1 MKFCKVPLILLS
13 LSVCA
18 GCATP
23 TTPGGGPPDQE
34 GPRVVSTE
42 PESGTTGFGG
52 EEITFHFSEF
62 VNRGSMQEAL
72 TLEPEVGIP
81 WSLDW
86 GRRSVT
92 VELERPLPD
101 STTLIVTV
109 GTDLADMN
117 GNNLSNPV
125 SVAVSSGPRIAEGS
139 LVGRIL
145 NARTGRGSAGNRVL
159 LYREPADLEGPAV
172 YTAETD
178 TSGRFSFHY
187 LGAGDYRPIWAD
199 DRNRNKTWDRQ
210 QERAQPFAMETV
222 TLGEGEADTLGTLYV
237 AGADTTPPRLLGVGL
252 FNAQRMRMRFSEEIV
267 LHSETEIMI
276 ADTLGSRISGGF
288 PLYLSPADPY
298 ILFARSGQRLS
309 PDSTYRVEVRN
320 VSDAAGN
327 MRELSSY
334 RSTGSGQAD
343 TTRQRIVG
351 RDSGGGLYPDEPV
364 VIRFAAPITDPQ
376 IRDSVKIVKGTEMVS
391 GTEQSR
397 VETNRLVIS
406 PQDQWEEGVEYEF
419 RIWDPSTGGYRTVTP
434 TIWREGDLGSLL
446 VTVEDSTLAG
456 PFRLRITH
464 EERGVM
470 ADTTFKGE
478 TELERLPPL
487 EYRLTVYQDA
497 NGNGSWD
504 EGTADPFRA
513 PEPYF
518 VQSGIPVRGGFTGE
532 VTVTF
537 DNR

>member
-1 MKFCKVPLILLS
+1 MPLFLLVLS
-13 LSVCA
+13 LCA

-34 GPRVVSTE
+34 GPRVVSTD
-42 PESGTTGFGG
+42 PESGTTGFGA

-72 TLEPEVGIP
+72 TIEPEVGIP
-81 WSLDW
+81 WSLNW

-92 VELERPLPD
+92 VELDRSLPD
-101 STTLIVTV
+101 STTLILTV
-109 GTDLADMN
+109 GTDLTDMN

-125 SVAVSSGPRIAEGS
+125 SVAVSSGSRIAEGR
-139 LVGRIL
+139 LVGRIR
-145 NARTGRGSAGNRVL
+145 NARTGQGSSGYRVL
-159 LYREPADLEGPAV
+159 LYREPADLDAPAV
-172 YTAETD
+172 YTSETD
-178 TSGRFSFHY
+178 TSGQFSFDY
-187 LGAGDYRPIWAD
+187 LGAGEYRPVWVD

-210 QERAQPFAMETV
+210 QERAQPFAMESV

-267 LHSETEIMI
+267 LENDAEIAI
-276 ADTLGSRISGGF
+276 ADTLGSRISGAF

-298 ILFARSGQRLS
+298 ILFARSEQPLS
-309 PDSTYRVEVRN
+309 PDSTYRVEVRD

-327 MRELSSY
+327 RRELSTY
-334 RSTGSGQAD
+334 QTTGSGQAD

-364 VIRFAAPITDPQ
+364 VVRFAAPITDPQ
-376 IRDSVKIVKGTEMVS
+376 IRDSVKIVKGTELVS
-391 GTEQSR
+391 GTAQSR
-397 VETNRLVIS
+397 VEANRLVIS
-406 PQDQWEEGVEYEF
+406 PDEQWEEGVEYEF
-419 RIWDPSTGGYRTVTP
+419 RIWDPSTGGHRTVTP
-434 TIWREGDLGSLL
+434 TIWREGDLGGLQ
-446 VTVEDSTLAG
+446 VTVEDSTLSG
-456 PFRLRITH
+456 PFRLRLTH

-470 ADTTFKGE
+470 ADSTFGGE
-478 TELERLPPL
+478 AELERLPPL
-487 EYRLTVYQDA
+487 EYRLTVYQDR
-497 NGNGSWD
+497 NGNGSW
-504 EGTADPFRA
+504 EAGSVDPFRA

-518 VQSGIPVRGGFTGE
+518 VQSGIPVRGGLTGE